1 MSINVEDW
9 LGNRGLLEDNFFKD
23 SAMSKLRRHKVRGDW
38 LFIQSDSGWGDVEVE
53 AYQLSNMYGECY
65 DAWPSKGV
73 SVGQRLTWR
82 KVEVR
87 AVVFR
92 QRRTPR
98 VRFLAKH

>member
-53 AYQLSNMYGECY
+53 AYHLSTIRMVSATMRGL
-65 DAWPSKGV
+65 PKV
-73 SVGQRLTWR
+73 SVGQRPTWR
-82 KVEVR
+82 RK
-87 AVVFR
+87 
-92 QRRTPR
+92 
-98 VRFLAKH
+98 